1 MAVATAETIKTQ
13 ILTGTYPENTIN
25 ANNVYDYEQYDKRRR
40 YPSCEVWT
48 TQPESTIESKKT
60 TETTVGFEIRYYVKN
75 LGLRSAQIISQKDVE
90 AEIMSVIEAMTLQ
103 DHKVVLESKIWAREQ
118 VGRFGGNFPSY
129 IVSVLRITVR
139 QVIPSTATADG
150 KLVFIKAGSKVAPD
164 DINLPAVDYE
174 YTEVFDV
181 DLIGGYRNI
190 PEKYTSDVGV
200 PKYYAGNFE
209 GRLICNIPVQTG
221 DLGPTGDKLNKL
233 IALRTVGET
242 PDINFVYTNK
252 TGGTSP
258 STITETFTVKP
269 ESLQRLYRYQDT
281 VVYRFIGVISEPS
294 AITVT

>member
-1 MAVATAETIKTQ
+1 MAVATADTIKTQ

-25 ANNVYDYEQYDKRRR
+25 DNNVYDYEQYDKRRR

-75 LGLRSAQIISQKDVE
+75 LGLRSAQITSQKDVE
-90 AEIMSVIEAMTLQ
+90 AEIMRVIEAMTLQ
-103 DHKVVLESKIWAREQ
+103 DNKVVLESKVWAREQ

-139 QVIPSTATADG
+139 QITPSTATADG
-150 KLVFIKAGSKVAPD
+150 VLVFKNGSVVDNDPEE
-164 DINLPAVDYE
+164 DYE
-174 YTEVFDV
+174 YSEVFDV

-190 PEKYTSDVGV
+190 PEKYTSSNV

-209 GRLICNIPVQTG
+209 GRLICNVPVKAD
-221 DLGPTGDKLNKL
+221 DLGTTGDKLNKL
-233 IALRTVGET
+233 ITLRATTGET

-281 VVYRFIGVISEPS
+281 VVYRFIGLISAPS
-294 AITVT
+294 AITVS

>member
-1 MAVATAETIKTQ
+1 MAVATADTIKTQ

-25 ANNVYDYEQYDKRRR
+25 DNNVYDYEQYDKRRR

-75 LGLRSAQIISQKDVE
+75 LGLRSAQITSQKDVE
-90 AEIMSVIEAMTLQ
+90 AEIMRVIEAMTLQ
-103 DHKVVLESKIWAREQ
+103 DNKVVLESKVWAREQ

-139 QVIPSTATADG
+139 QITPSTATADG
-150 KLVFIKAGSKVAPD
+150 VLVFKNGSVVDNDPEE
-164 DINLPAVDYE
+164 DYE
-174 YTEVFDV
+174 YSEVFDV

-190 PEKYTSDVGV
+190 PEKYTSSNV

-209 GRLICNIPVQTG
+209 GRLICNVPVKAD
-221 DLGPTGDKLNKL
+221 DLGTTGDKLNKL
-233 IALRTVGET
+233 ITLRATTGET

-281 VVYRFIGVISEPS
+281 VVYRFIGVISAPS
-294 AITVT
+294 AITVS

>member
-75 LGLRSAQIISQKDVE
+75 LGLRSAQITSQKDVE
-90 AEIMSVIEAMTLQ
+90 AEIMRVIEAMTLQ
-103 DHKVVLESKIWAREQ
+103 DNKVVLESKVWARNQ

-129 IVSVLRITVR
+129 VVSILRITVR

-150 KLVFIKAGSKVAPD
+150 VLVFKTDSGVDNDPGS
-164 DINLPAVDYE
+164 DYT
-174 YTEVFDV
+174 YSEVFDV
-181 DLIGGYRNI
+181 DMIGGYRNI
-190 PEKYTSDVGV
+190 PEKYTSSNV

-209 GRLICNIPVQTG
+209 GRLICNIPVKAA
-221 DLGPTGDKLNKL
+221 DLGTTGDKLNKL
-233 IALRTVGET
+233 ITLRSIGET
-242 PDINFVYTNK
+242 PDVDFVYTNK
-252 TGGTSP
+252 TGGASP

-281 VVYRFIGVISEPS
+281 VVYRFIGVISAPS
-294 AITVT
+294 AITVS

>member
-1 MAVATAETIKTQ
+1 
-13 ILTGTYPENTIN
+13 
-25 ANNVYDYEQYDKRRR
+25 
-40 YPSCEVWT
+40 
-48 TQPESTIESKKT
+48 
-60 TETTVGFEIRYYVKN
+60 VGFEIRYYVKN
-75 LGLRSAQIISQKDVE
+75 LGLRSAQITSQKDVE

-103 DHKVVLESKIWAREQ
+103 DHKVVLESKVWAREQ

-129 IVSVLRITVR
+129 IVSILRITVR

-164 DINLPAVDYE
+164 DTNLPAVDYE

-190 PEKYTSDVGV
+190 PEKYTSSNV

-209 GRLICNIPVQTG
+209 GRLICNIPVKAA
-221 DLGPTGDKLNKL
+221 DLGSTGDKLNKL
-233 IALRTVGET
+233 ITLRSIGET
-242 PDINFVYTNK
+242 PDVTFIYTNK
-252 TGGTSP
+252 TGGASP

>member
-1 MAVATAETIKTQ
+1 MAVATADTIKTQ

-25 ANNVYDYEQYDKRRR
+25 DNNVYDYEQYDKRRR

-75 LGLRSAQIISQKDVE
+75 LGLRSAQITSQKDVE
-90 AEIMSVIEAMTLQ
+90 VEIMRVIEAMTLQ
-103 DHKVVLESKIWAREQ
+103 DHKVVLESKVWAREQ

-129 IVSVLRITVR
+129 VVSILRITVR
-139 QVIPSTATADG
+139 QITPSTATADG
-150 KLVFIKAGSKVAPD
+150 VLKFDVSESSVDSAPVA
-164 DINLPAVDYE
+164 DYT
-174 YTEVFDV
+174 YSEVFDV

-190 PEKYTSDVGV
+190 PEKYTSSNV

-209 GRLICNIPVQTG
+209 GRLICNIPIKAA
-221 DLGPTGDKLNKL
+221 DLGSTGDKLNKL
-233 IALRTVGET
+233 ITLRSIGET
-242 PDINFVYTNK
+242 PDVTFIYTNK
-252 TGGTSP
+252 TGGASP

-281 VVYRFIGVISEPS
+281 VVYRFIGVISAPS
-294 AITVT
+294 AITVS

>member
-1 MAVATAETIKTQ
+1 MAVATADTIKTQ

-25 ANNVYDYEQYDKRRR
+25 ENNVYDYEQYDKRRR

-75 LGLRSAQIISQKDVE
+75 LGIRSSQITSQKDVE

-103 DHKVVLESKIWAREQ
+103 DNKVVLESKIWAREQ

-129 IVSVLRITVR
+129 IVSILRITVR
-139 QVIPSTATADG
+139 QITPSTATADG
-150 KLVFIKAGSKVAPD
+150 VLKFDLSESNVDSAPG
-164 DINLPAVDYE
+164 ADYT
-174 YTEVFDV
+174 YSEVFDV

-190 PEKYTSDVGV
+190 PEKYTSSNI

-209 GRLICNIPVQTG
+209 GRLICNIPVKAA
-221 DLGPTGDKLNKL
+221 DLGTTGDKLNKL
-233 IALRTVGET
+233 ITLRSIGET
-242 PDINFVYTNK
+242 PDVTFIYTNK

-258 STITETFTVKP
+258 SAITETFTVKP

-281 VVYRFIGVISEPS
+281 VVYRFIGVISSPS
-294 AITVT
+294 AITVS

>member
-103 DHKVVLESKIWAREQ
+103 DHKVVLESKVWAREQ

-129 IVSVLRITVR
+129 IVSILRITVR
-139 QVIPSTATADG
+139 QVTPSTATADG
-150 KLVFIKAGSKVAPD
+150 VLKFDLSESS
-164 DINLPAVDYE
+164 VDSPPGE
-174 YTEVFDV
+174 DYTYSEVFDV

-190 PEKYTSDVGV
+190 PEKYTSSNV

-209 GRLICNIPVQTG
+209 GRLICNIPVKAA
-221 DLGPTGDKLNKL
+221 DLGSTGDKLNKL
-233 IALRTVGET
+233 ITLRSIGET
-242 PDINFVYTNK
+242 PDVTFIYTNK
-252 TGGTSP
+252 TGGASP

>member
-1 MAVATAETIKTQ
+1 MAVATADTIKTQ

-25 ANNVYDYEQYDKRRR
+25 DNNVYDYEQYDKRRR

-75 LGLRSAQIISQKDVE
+75 LGIRSSQITSQKDVE

-103 DHKVVLESKIWAREQ
+103 DNKVVLESKIWAREQ

-129 IVSVLRITVR
+129 IVSVLRIVVR
-139 QVIPSTATADG
+139 QITPSTATADG
-150 KLVFIKAGSKVAPD
+150 VLVFKTDSDVDNDPGS
-164 DINLPAVDYE
+164 DYT
-174 YTEVFDV
+174 YSEVFDV

-190 PEKYTSDVGV
+190 PEKYTSSNI

-209 GRLICNIPVQTG
+209 GRLICNIPVKAA
-221 DLGPTGDKLNKL
+221 DLGTTGDKLNKL
-233 IALRTVGET
+233 ITLRSIGET
-242 PDINFVYTNK
+242 PDVTFIYTNK

-281 VVYRFIGVISEPS
+281 VVYRFIGVISSPS
-294 AITVT
+294 AITVS

>member
-1 MAVATAETIKTQ
+1 MAVATADTIKTQ

-25 ANNVYDYEQYDKRRR
+25 DNNVYDYEQYDKRRR

-75 LGLRSAQIISQKDVE
+75 LGIRSSQITSQKDVE

-103 DHKVVLESKIWAREQ
+103 DNKVVLESKIWAREQ

-129 IVSVLRITVR
+129 IVSVLRIVVR
-139 QVIPSTATADG
+139 QITPSTATADG
-150 KLVFIKAGSKVAPD
+150 VLKFDLSESNVDSAPG
-164 DINLPAVDYE
+164 ADYT
-174 YTEVFDV
+174 YSEVFDV

-190 PEKYTSDVGV
+190 PEKYTSSNI

-209 GRLICNIPVQTG
+209 GRLICNIPVKAA
-221 DLGPTGDKLNKL
+221 DLGTTGDKLNKL
-233 IALRTVGET
+233 ITLRSIGET
-242 PDINFVYTNK
+242 PDVTFIYTNK
-252 TGGTSP
+252 TGGASP
-258 STITETFTVKP
+258 SSITETFTVKP

-281 VVYRFIGVISEPS
+281 VVYRFIGVISSPS
-294 AITVT
+294 VITVS

>member
-1 MAVATAETIKTQ
+1 MAVATADTIKTQ

-25 ANNVYDYEQYDKRRR
+25 SNNVYDYEQYDKRRR

-75 LGLRSAQIISQKDVE
+75 LGIRSSQITSQKDVE

-103 DHKVVLESKIWAREQ
+103 DNKVVLESKIWAREQ

-129 IVSVLRITVR
+129 IVSVLRIVVR
-139 QVIPSTATADG
+139 QITPSTATADG
-150 KLVFIKAGSKVAPD
+150 VLKFDLSESNVDSAPG
-164 DINLPAVDYE
+164 ADYT
-174 YTEVFDV
+174 YSEVFDV

-190 PEKYTSDVGV
+190 PEKYTSSNI

-209 GRLICNIPVQTG
+209 GRLICNIPVKAA
-221 DLGPTGDKLNKL
+221 DLGTTGDKLNKL
-233 IALRTVGET
+233 ITLRSIGET
-242 PDINFVYTNK
+242 PDVDFVYTNK

-281 VVYRFIGVISEPS
+281 VVYRFIGVISSPS
-294 AITVT
+294 AITVS

>member
-103 DHKVVLESKIWAREQ
+103 DHKVVLESKVWAREQ

-129 IVSVLRITVR
+129 IVSILRITVR
-139 QVIPSTATADG
+139 QITPSTATADG
-150 KLVFIKAGSKVAPD
+150 VLVFKDGSV
-164 DINLPAVDYE
+164 VDNDPEEDYI
-174 YTEVFDV
+174 YSEVFDV

-190 PEKYTSDVGV
+190 PEKYTSSNV

-209 GRLICNIPVQTG
+209 GRLICNIPVKAD
-221 DLGPTGDKLNKL
+221 DLGTTGDKLNKL
-233 IALRTVGET
+233 ITLRATTGET

-252 TGGTSP
+252 TGGASP
-258 STITETFTVKP
+258 VTITETFTVKP

-281 VVYRFIGVISEPS
+281 VVYRFIGVISSPS
-294 AITVT
+294 VISVP

>member
-1 MAVATAETIKTQ
+1 MAVATADTIKTQ

-25 ANNVYDYEQYDKRRR
+25 DNNVYDYEQYDKRRR

-75 LGLRSAQIISQKDVE
+75 LGLRSAQITSQKDVE
-90 AEIMSVIEAMTLQ
+90 AEIMRVIEAMTLQ
-103 DHKVVLESKIWAREQ
+103 DNKVVLESKVWAREQ

-139 QVIPSTATADG
+139 QITPSTATADG
-150 KLVFIKAGSKVAPD
+150 VLKFDLSESSVDSAPSG
-164 DINLPAVDYE
+164 DYT
-174 YTEVFDV
+174 YSEVFDV

-190 PEKYTSDVGV
+190 PEKYTSSNV

-209 GRLICNIPVQTG
+209 GRLICNIPVKAA
-221 DLGPTGDKLNKL
+221 DLGSTGDKLNKL
-233 IALRTVGET
+233 ITLRSIGET
-242 PDINFVYTNK
+242 PDVTFIYTNK
-252 TGGTSP
+252 TGGASP
-258 STITETFTVKP
+258 SSITETFTVKP

-294 AITVT
+294 AITVP